1 MLLGG
6 GVAANTRLR
15 QKLTE
20 MCEETN
26 RKLLIAPKPLCT
38 DNAVMV
44 ASLGFHKF
52 KAGMFADLGLEALAA
67 S

>member
-1 MLLGG
+1 
-6 GVAANTRLR
+6 
-15 QKLTE
+15 
-20 MCEETN
+20 MCERTK

-44 ASLGFHKF
+44 AALAWHKYR
-52 KAGMFADLGLEALAA
+52 AGDFADLSLEAKAT